1 MIKVNICI
9 TNNILSKKV
18 IFMNKEKKRIAS
30 IINELIYF
38 LLKNNATNI
47 NIEIKDKE
55 KFTIVEL
62 TIKDKFYID
71 KKEIRELKEKLD
83 IPRVEE
89 IEEYYWQL
97 AGNIEGKESLFLIGN
112 MINDSNVYYNKS
124 QEFKI
129 VICRMKDIKSK

>member
-1 MIKVNICI
+1 
-9 TNNILSKKV
+9 
-18 IFMNKEKKRIAS
+18 MNKEKKRIAS